1 MCKLGILYIFA
12 GKNDYFL
19 RSLPVRGA
27 GIEIIRVTHAACERV
42 WLPVGVAGVDRK

>member
-27 GIEIIRVTHAACERV
+27 WIEIIEQFGAAVDYES
-42 WLPVGVAGVDRK
+42 LPVRGAVM